1 MVCYFRFAAAILFL
15 RAQMV
20 SATQGNLSSGMAIAK
35 NLHATVGTIQVSCL
49 VAEIQLLPVYGRHID
64 FSATRS
70 VGYVI

>member
-1 MVCYFRFAAAILFL
+1 MLLPVCGRHIVFEGTDGVGHVRKPFQLNGHRQNL
-15 RAQMV
+15 RA
-20 SATQGNLSSGMAIAK
+20 A
-35 NLHATVGTIQVSCL
+35 VGTIQISCL